1 LLFGRGGDLSYSTDW
16 GVLLLFERQVGVG
29 LFSSFRVVEET
40 LLLVDV
46 VELFLLTSSEESE
59 MVFLASVV
67 DSVELG

>member
-16 GVLLLFERQVGVG
+16 GVLLLFERQVWVG